1 MVPVAHK
8 DAQFIDLETFQGVQD
23 LEHEL
28 RVDLFEI
35 VDEHILHAFLFLG
48 DQRLIPSEFQEI
60 VLDVCVDDGDDFD
73 DFVHDVVLDE
83 DVASGFDEPGVGE
96 DVFVLVDDGVV
107 GVAFVLDLGEGGA
120 EPFVGRVGD

>member
-8 DAQFIDLETFQGVQD
+8 DAQFIDLETLQGVQD

-35 VDEHILHAFLFLG
+35 INQHILHAFFFLC